1 MESFKYYKRGQGEL
15 DTSNFNTLLEQGSL
29 TVETLDSKT
38 FVSLLA
44 FNSYIDSKT
53 FTSFNVLVKG
63 YVEHM
68 RGDKDLFSVSS
79 LYLTHLPYLN
89 ITCAAPQHESTAKIV
104 SAKVEPQEIV
114 SDLEITPWYTQ
125 YVGADSSVCKFF
137 PRVDVQ
143 AQKVRLD
150 GKVLSNQLEKPIPQ
164 RVNRVVIVDDI
175 LGGGATVRML
185 VESLRKDGF
194 TGEIY
199 LWVRYNEAIHTEDFI
214 DLFKGVYLGDT
225 L

>member
-1 MESFKYYKRGQGEL
+1 MVSFKYYKRGQGEL

-29 TVETLDSKT
+29 TVET
-38 FVSLLA
+38 
-44 FNSYIDSKT
+44 
-53 FTSFNVLVKG
+53 
-63 YVEHM
+63 
-68 RGDKDLFSVSS
+68 
-79 LYLTHLPYLN
+79 
-89 ITCAAPQHESTAKIV
+89 
-104 SAKVEPQEIV
+104 PQEIV